1 MPHHLTSVIFPSF
14 VFQNFPA
21 LTSVCPTHNLSLQG
35 CCCYLYDLNILFM
48 HKQDGAHS
56 AKRLEPLLFSAPL
69 QPLRA
74 TLMKSPGDTAETAV
88 GTAEH

>member
-1 MPHHLTSVIFPSF
+1 
-14 VFQNFPA
+14 
-21 LTSVCPTHNLSLQG
+21 
-35 CCCYLYDLNILFM
+35 M

-74 TLMKSPGDTAETAV
+74 SLMKSPGDTAETAV
-88 GTAEH
+88 ETAEH